1 MTTRDIL
8 ESRIPFLRNAAMMER
23 FMDLS
28 GCKECL
34 KLYPWDQRIA
44 PTARLAKWELMFKHW
59 DTHSKKDKSYAFTFT
74 TGAKADDFAR
84 VEDELVE
91 AALKLFRQESVP
103 LKEGEAYLEY
113 GEDGRPHVHGWY
125 KTTDGGR
132 IFSKVFH
139 RAWPEW
145 AEKRGKTK
153 FAGGYHEEMKSD
165 RYVGYANSEG
175 RLVASVKKS
184 AQ

>member
-1 MTTRDIL
+1 MTSRD
-8 ESRIPFLRNAAMMER
+8 EFRQR
-23 FMDLS
+23 FKLSDAQLDVLMDIS
-28 GCKECL
+28 GCIECV
-34 KLYPWDQRIA
+34 KLYPWSQKLA
-44 PTARLAKWELMFKHW
+44 PSIRFAKRQEFDKHF
-59 DTHSKKDKSYAFTFT
+59 DTHTKKDKSYAFTFT

-103 LKEGEAYLEY
+103 VKEGEAYLEY

-153 FAGGYHEEMKSD
+153 FAGGYHEEMKSN
-165 RYVGYANSEG
+165 RYLGYASSEG
-175 RLVASVKKS
+175 RLVASAKKS